1 MRNILTIALKELRGY
16 FVSPVA
22 YVVGFGYLLIMGF
35 LFSVILINSRSADL
49 RGVFSNMGVI
59 LLLIAPVLS
68 MRLLSEEYRTGTVEL
83 LLTFPV
89 REYEVVVGKFLG
101 AMAFF
106 LAMLAPTL
114 YYAFIL
120 FVYGNPDFGP
130 IVSGY
135 VGAILL
141 AMAFL
146 SAGMLTSAATQNQ
159 IVAAVLGFGLTVLL
173 WLFGSLSAIFPS
185 RVSDVAS
192 YLGVI
197 DHYFDFSRGV
207 IDTRNVVYF
216 LSLTIFFL
224 FATTRVVEAKRLK

>member
-1 MRNILTIALKELRGY
+1 MRNVVAIALKEIRGY

-22 YVVGFGYLLIMGF
+22 YVVGFGFLLVMGF

-68 MRLLSEEYRTGTVEL
+68 MRLLAEEYRLGTVEL

-89 REYEVVVGKFLG
+89 REYEIVVGKFLG
-101 AMAFF
+101 AMGFF
-106 LAMLAPTL
+106 VVLLLPTL
-114 YYAFIL
+114 YYPFVL

-130 IVSGY
+130 ILSGY
-135 VGAILL
+135 LGVVFLG
-141 AMAFL
+141 MAFL
-146 SAGMLTSAATQNQ
+146 SAGMLTSALTQNQ

-173 WLFGSLSAIFPS
+173 WLFGSLSGVLPERLA
-185 RVSDVAS
+185 DLAS

-197 DHYFDFSRGV
+197 DHYFGFSRGV
-207 IDTRNVVYF
+207 IDTRDVVYF
-216 LSLTIFFL
+216 LSLTVFFL

>member
-1 MRNILTIALKELRGY
+1 MRNVVAIALKEIRGY

-22 YVVGFGYLLIMGF
+22 YVVGFGFLLVMGF

-68 MRLLSEEYRTGTVEL
+68 MRLLAEEYRLGTVEL

-89 REYEVVVGKFLG
+89 REYEIVVGKFLG
-101 AMAFF
+101 AMGFF
-106 LAMLAPTL
+106 VVLLLPTL
-114 YYAFIL
+114 YYPFVL

-130 IVSGY
+130 ILGGY
-135 VGAILL
+135 LGVVFLG
-141 AMAFL
+141 MAFL
-146 SAGMLTSAATQNQ
+146 SAGMLTSALTQNQ

-173 WLFGSLSAIFPS
+173 WLFGSLSSVLPERLA
-185 RVSDVAS
+185 DLAS

-197 DHYFDFSRGV
+197 DHYFGFSRGV
-207 IDTRNVVYF
+207 IDTRDVVYF
-216 LSLTIFFL
+216 LSLTVFFL

>member
-1 MRNILTIALKELRGY
+1 MRNILNVALKELRGY

-22 YVVGFGYLLIMGF
+22 YIVGFGYLLIMGF

-89 REYEVVVGKFLG
+89 REYEVVLGKFLG
-101 AMAFF
+101 ALAFF
-106 LAMLAPTL
+106 LALLIPTL
-114 YYAFIL
+114 YYTFVL

-130 IVSGY
+130 ILSGY
-135 VGAILL
+135 VGVILL

-146 SAGMLTSAATQNQ
+146 SAGMLTSAVTQNQ

-173 WLFGSLSAIFPS
+173 WLFSNLSGILPSSL
-185 RVSDVAS
+185 SDVAN
-192 YLGVI
+192 YMGVS

-216 LSLTIFFL
+216 VSLTIFFL
-224 FATTRVVEAKRLK
+224 FATTRVIEAKRLR

>member
-1 MRNILTIALKELRGY
+1 MRNIPTIALKELRGF

-22 YVVGFGYLLIMGF
+22 YVVGFGFLLIMGF

-49 RGVFSNMGVI
+49 RGVFANMGVI

-83 LLTFPV
+83 LLTYPV

-101 AMAFF
+101 ALGFF
-106 LAMLAPTL
+106 AALLVPTL
-114 YYAFIL
+114 YYPFVL

-130 IVSGY
+130 ILSGY
-135 VGAILL
+135 LGVILL

-173 WLFGSLSAIFPS
+173 WLFGNLSGILPE
-185 RVSDVAS
+185 RVSGIVG
-192 YLGVI
+192 YMGVV
-197 DHYFDFSRGV
+197 DHYSDFSRGV
-207 IDTRNVVYF
+207 IDLRNVVYF
-216 LSLTIFFL
+216 ISLTIFFL
-224 FATTRVVEAKRLK
+224 FTTTRVVESKRLK

>member
-16 FVSPVA
+16 FISPIA
-22 YVVGFGYLLIMGF
+22 YVVGFGFLLIMGF

-49 RGVFSNMGVI
+49 RGVFANMGVI

-101 AMAFF
+101 ALAFF
-106 LAMLAPTL
+106 AALLVPTL
-114 YYAFIL
+114 YYPFVL

-130 IVSGY
+130 ILSGY
-135 VGAILL
+135 LGVILL

-173 WLFGSLSAIFPS
+173 WLFGNLSGILPE
-185 RVSDVAS
+185 RVSGIVS
-192 YLGVI
+192 YMSVV
-197 DHYFDFSRGV
+197 DHYSDFSRGV
-207 IDTRNVVYF
+207 IDLRNVVYF
-216 LSLTIFFL
+216 ISLTVFFL
-224 FATTRVVEAKRLK
+224 FTTTRVVESKRLK